1 MDLVSVP
8 CTCGANVGPLD
19 ARCRAC
25 KAPVSRELREA
36 IEAALESAHD
46 EYREARQAVRS
57 SATVLLVVALLHL
70 GFGLLSIG
78 VRIRQRMWLVSLDKS
93 AIGAVSLGLSK
104 HKETNRWR
112 GRSLSRSVRR
122 CASSFRRCF

>member
-8 CTCGANVGPLD
+8 CTCGADVGPLD

-25 KAPVSRELREA
+25 KAPVSQELREA
-36 IEAALESAHD
+36 IEAALESAHA

-70 GFGLLSIG
+70 GFGVLSYVVNGGDGFTSLTEEESRHRLGALVEHALIGSALLGCI
-78 VRIRQRMWLVSLDKS
+78 
-93 AIGAVSLGLSK
+93 
-104 HKETNRWR
+104 
-112 GRSLSRSVRR
+112 SR
-122 CASSFRRCF
+122 